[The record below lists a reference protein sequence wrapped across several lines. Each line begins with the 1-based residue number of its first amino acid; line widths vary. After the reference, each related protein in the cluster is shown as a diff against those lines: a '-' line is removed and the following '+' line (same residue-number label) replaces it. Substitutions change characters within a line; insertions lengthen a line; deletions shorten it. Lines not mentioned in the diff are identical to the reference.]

1 MREEKRDF
9 FLESLIIYLI
19 RAEDFTNFDLNF
31 KILNILCFMNLKK
44 IYLKTLDKKIIEKC
58 NRGYVYDDTR
68 MDEKIEF
75 Y

>member
-1 MREEKRDF
+1 M
-9 FLESLIIYLI
+9 
-19 RAEDFTNFDLNF
+19 
-31 KILNILCFMNLKK
+31 NICFMNLKK